1 MCNPALIALAIT
13 AAGTGVSMVAQNEQS
28 KATAKAIEA
37 QNQVQ
42 ADEIADQASVEI
54 NERNREAY
62 REMARIRV
70 ASGESGLAGA
80 SLDQA
85 IGNVLFQRDF
95 DNALTIK
102 GESNRQRARTAN
114 TNSAL
119 SRLQIHSTA
128 GIVVNSALAGG
139 SAYANAGGDYGLGKK
154 GP

>member
-1 MCNPALIALAIT
+1 MCNPALAMLAIT
-13 AAGTGVSMVAQNEQS
+13 AVSTGATMVAQNQQA
-28 KATAKAIEA
+28 KATAKAINE

-85 IGNVLFQRDF
+85 LGNVLFQRDF

-102 GESNRQRARTAN
+102 GESNRQRARTAE
-114 TNSAL
+114 TKSAL
-119 SRLQIHSTA
+119 SRLQIHSGA
-128 GIVVNSALAGG
+128 GIVVQSGLAGASAYGSAGG
-139 SAYANAGGDYGLGKK
+139 SFGVK
-154 GP
+154 